1 MRTLY
6 RERALLNINSNS
18 KTQREKKWDL
28 SLFFTQLY
36 SSRPLNDADAEQKE
50 KEKEKRER
58 RRSVLLLLLLSCLS
72 LRVRVRSLARCA
84 ISTGALSKG
93 RENNETKKGGNC
105 LLFFQKRSKP

>member
-1 MRTLY
+1 MG
-6 RERALLNINSNS
+6 S
-18 KTQREKKWDL
+18 L
-28 SLFFTQLY
+28 SLFFVHKTLL

-84 ISTGALSKG
+84 ISTDALSKG
-93 RENNETKKGGNC
+93 RKNNETKRAGIA
-105 LLFFQKRSKP
+105 FFFFKKDQNPKLY

>member
-6 RERALLNINSNS
+6 RERALLNIKNSNS

-28 SLFFTQLY
+28 SLFFVHKTLL

-58 RRSVLLLLLLSCLS
+58 RRSVLLLLLLSLFVC
-72 LRVRVRSLARCA
+72 VCA
-84 ISTGALSKG
+84 QSRAL
-93 RENNETKKGGNC
+93 C
-105 LLFFQKRSKP
+105 YLY

>member
-72 LRVRVRSLARCA
+72 LRVCVRSLARCA
-84 ISTGALSKG
+84 ISTDALSK
-93 RENNETKKGGNC
+93 RT
-105 LLFFQKRSKP
+105 